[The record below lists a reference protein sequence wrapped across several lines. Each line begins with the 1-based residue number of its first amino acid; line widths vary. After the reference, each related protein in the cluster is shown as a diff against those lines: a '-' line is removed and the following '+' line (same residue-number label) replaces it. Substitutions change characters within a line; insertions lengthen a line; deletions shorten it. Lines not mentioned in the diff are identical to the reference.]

1 MFFKFHDST
10 INIIDSRYLIW
21 DQNNNENY
29 MIQVEEKVENKTKY
43 FRLRLSYLNKVRELR
58 VWAKRDLRET

>member
-43 FRLRLSYLNKVRELR
+43 FRLRPSYKVS
-58 VWAKRDLRET
+58 